1 MISVMFVC
9 HGNICRSPMAEFVMK
24 DIVRKNGMEGMFVID
39 SCATSREEIGND
51 MYPPA
56 KRMLTEKGVRFG
68 KRKARQI
75 TEEDLAKYDH
85 LICMDRNNMRN
96 LTRMF
101 GNKADKVRLMMNI
114 VGEERDVADP
124 WYTGDFEAT
133 YDDVLRGCSALFE
146 EIVGKK

>member
-1 MISVMFVC
+1 
-9 HGNICRSPMAEFVMK
+9 
-24 DIVRKNGMEGMFVID
+24 
-39 SCATSREEIGND
+39 
-51 MYPPA
+51 
-56 KRMLTEKGVRFG
+56 
-68 KRKARQI
+68 
-75 TEEDLAKYDH
+75 
-85 LICMDRNNMRN
+85 MDRNNMRN